1 MLPRRYSKLKI
12 RFFLLQAGKDPGCF
26 FHYSK
31 ELNW

>member
-26 FHYSK
+26 FRGGRM
-31 ELNW
+31 LG